1 MTETQPTNVSKP
13 SNRTTLWIVLGSI
26 VIVIAGLILGVVVGL
41 NIRKEQERV
50 LIMQSLGEQYDLGV
64 QEMNDGFY
72 DRARQRFE
80 HVLTYDPSFPGAQDK
95 LTEVLVLLSATATP
109 PASPT
114 PEISPTPDLRGVEQ
128 LFSDAQRMITES
140 NWDDA
145 QLALDNLRKNNP
157 EFKTVAVDGM
167 YYILLR
173 NRGVDK
179 ILVQQNLEGGIYD
192 LTLAE
197 RFGPLDNQSGG
208 LRNFARLY
216 LTGLSLWGVDWAQVV
231 YFFQQVAA
239 AVPNM
244 SDSSGYT
251 AGGRYFIALVEYGKV
266 LLAKDLPCDAQI
278 QFELAQSISTNDE
291 LSDLKNEAVD
301 RCLASQPPTP
311 TFTETPTIT
320 PDGGVPTETP
330 TDTPTP

>member
-1 MTETQPTNVSKP
+1 
-13 SNRTTLWIVLGSI
+13 
-26 VIVIAGLILGVVVGL
+26 
-41 NIRKEQERV
+41 
-50 LIMQSLGEQYDLGV
+50 
-64 QEMNDGFY
+64 
-72 DRARQRFE
+72 
-80 HVLTYDPSFPGAQDK
+80 
-95 LTEVLVLLSATATP
+95 
-109 PASPT
+109 
-114 PEISPTPDLRGVEQ
+114 
-128 LFSDAQRMITES
+128 MITES
-140 NWDDA
+140 NWDGA

-179 ILVQQNLEGGIYD
+179 ILVQHNLEGGIYD

-208 LRNFARLY
+208 LRSFARLY
-216 LTGLSLWGVDWAQVV
+216 LTGLSLWEVDWAQVV

-251 AGGRYFIALVEYGKV
+251 AGGRYFIALVEYGK
-266 LLAKDLPCDAQI
+266 LLLSKDLPCDAQI

-291 LSDLKNEAVD
+291 LNDLKNEAVD
-301 RCLASQPPTP
+301 RCLASLPPTP
-311 TFTETPTIT
+311 TFTETPTVT
-320 PDGGVPTETP
+320 PDGGAPTETP
-330 TDTPTP
+330 SETPTP